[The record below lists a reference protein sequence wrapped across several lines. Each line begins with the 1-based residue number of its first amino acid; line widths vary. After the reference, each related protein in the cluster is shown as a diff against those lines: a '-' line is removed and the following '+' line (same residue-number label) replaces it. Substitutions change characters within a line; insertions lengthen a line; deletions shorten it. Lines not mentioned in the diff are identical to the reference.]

1 MNKLENINKKIDEL
15 KKEIIK
21 LEEQA
26 KNIYNYTS
34 IIILDVSTTLKDL
47 KNIKEN
53 IQKNVDVNVFED
65 LGIKKLAYEIKSQ
78 KEGCYI
84 KFDFEG
90 IAEDITKLE
99 EYYRLEDN
107 IIKFLNIKNENDE
120 D

>member
-34 IIILDVSTTLKDL
+34 IIILDVSTTLKDF

-53 IQKNVDVNVFED
+53 IQKIVDVSVFED
-65 LGIKKLAYEIKSQ
+65 LGIKKYEIKSQ